1 MKKND
6 VTNILVDN
14 NNSKIELIDLF
25 TEMINVSQ
33 LLNKI
38 KDQFYKRFQ
47 ITQIQFR
54 ALSVIYVC
62 EERKVKLS
70 VLSEKLNITRP
81 SVTTLIDRMECAGL
95 VERSSNKDD
104 RRSIGV
110 VITDKGKEIM
120 KSVLPN
126 NKAFEVSIA
135 DFLTEEEKVNLYKI
149 TIKLK
154 EELTQKF
161 LED

>member
-1 MKKND
+1 MKKNE

-110 VITDKGKEIM
+110 VITDKGH
-120 KSVLPN
+120 
-126 NKAFEVSIA
+126 
-135 DFLTEEEKVNLYKI
+135 EECF
-149 TIKLK
+149 T
-154 EELTQKF
+154 
-161 LED
+161 